1 MYASTGTAMRSY
13 GDWLRYVPDMAPP
26 AVTPT
31 IQRTERTLVD
41 EMASYVAGDTH
52 AFERIYTSTSPRLL
66 GYLAGLLADRA
77 AAEDALQQT
86 FIRLHDARGSYVRG
100 ADPLPWI
107 FTIAHRVA
115 LDELRRRRR
124 ARVRVALTEDALPEP
139 HADLDGSAAGS
150 ADIPDERLEVT
161 LAALAHLP
169 ENQRAALLLTKL
181 EGRSVAEAA
190 EIAGTTS
197 GAIKL
202 RAHRAYVALRRMV
215 AEEPR

>member
-1 MYASTGTAMRSY
+1 MANPVAAPVTERKERTLADEM
-13 GDWLRYVPDMAPP
+13 LRYVEGD
-26 AVTPT
+26 
-31 IQRTERTLVD
+31 R
-41 EMASYVAGDTH
+41 AGFD
-52 AFERIYTSTSPRLL
+52 RIYTSISPRLL

-86 FIRLHDARGSYVRG
+86 FIRLHDARDSYVRG

-124 ARVRVALTEDALPEP
+124 ARVRVALSDDPLPEV

-150 ADIPDERLEVT
+150 TDLPDERLDVT

-169 ENQRAALLLTKL
+169 ANQRAALLLTKL

-190 EIAGTTS
+190 EIAGTTA

-202 RAHRAYVALRRMV
+202 RAHRAYVTLRRII
-215 AEEPR
+215 AKESR

>member
-1 MYASTGTAMRSY
+1 MGSASRGSADWLGYGMPVASPVVQERKASTIADDM
-13 GDWLRYVPDMAPP
+13 LRYV
-26 AVTPT
+26 
-31 IQRTERTLVD
+31 E
-41 EMASYVAGDTH
+41 GDRS
-52 AFERIYTSTSPRLL
+52 AFDRIYTSTAPRLL

-86 FIRLHDARGSYVRG
+86 FIRLHDARDAYVRG

-124 ARVRVALTEDALPEP
+124 ARVRLALTDDPLPEP

-150 ADIPDERLEVT
+150 ADLPDERLHVT

-190 EIAGTTS
+190 EIAGTTA

-202 RAHRAYVALRRMV
+202 RAHRAYITLRRIL
-215 AEEPR
+215 AKESS

>member
-1 MYASTGTAMRSY
+1 MQLPA
-13 GDWLRYVPDMAPP
+13 DWLGYAPYMVRP
-26 AVTPT
+26 ASAPKV
-31 IQRTERTLVD
+31 ERKEAVLVD
-41 EMASYVAGDTH
+41 EMARYVAGDLR
-52 AFERIYTSTSPRLL
+52 AFDRIYTSTAPRLV
-66 GYLAGLLADRA
+66 GYLSGLLTDRA
-77 AAEDALQQT
+77 AAEDAMQQT
-86 FIRLHDARGSYVRG
+86 FIRLHDARGSYVLG

-124 ARVRVALTEDALPEP
+124 ARVRIALSDDPLPEP

-150 ADIPDERLEVT
+150 ADIPDERLDVT

-190 EIAGTTS
+190 EIAGTTA

-202 RAHRAYVALRRMV
+202 RAHRAYVTLRRMI
-215 AEEPR
+215 AMEPR